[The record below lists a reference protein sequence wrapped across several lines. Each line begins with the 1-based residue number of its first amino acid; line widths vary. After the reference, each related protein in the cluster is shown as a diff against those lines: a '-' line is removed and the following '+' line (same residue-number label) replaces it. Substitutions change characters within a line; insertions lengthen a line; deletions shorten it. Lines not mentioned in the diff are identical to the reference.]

1 MSLPWFFF
9 LLCLSMGLAAWT
21 VFWWTVRSGQL
32 KDPEAVAAEML
43 EQDAVDGT
51 LAIEE
56 SALESSAGERAGRRA
71 NGSSGQRK
79 GS

>member
-32 KDPEAVAAEML
+32 KDPEAVAGEML
-43 EQDAVDGT
+43 EQDALDGT
-51 LAIEE
+51 RMIEE
-56 SALESSAGERAGRRA
+56 SAIEASARERAGRRA
-71 NGSSGQRK
+71 NGSSGQQA